1 MLFKIK
7 LRSAAFSETSVV
19 ENAAFSLNIKKEVKK
34 MTYNKPS
41 FEKVASFKDN
51 TMGLWY
57 GKFRDIFGAKTY
69 FNLAWT

>member
-1 MLFKIK
+1 
-7 LRSAAFSETSVV
+7 
-19 ENAAFSLNIKKEVKK
+19 

-41 FEKVASFKDN
+41 VEKVASFKDN

-69 FNLAWT
+69 FNLAWN